1 VGMIEEWDGEWE
13 WEDGGT
19 GFTVSVQHSGLDISL
34 SLLLE
39 P

>member
-1 VGMIEEWDGEWE
+1 MVGMIEEWDGEWE
-13 WEDGGT
+13 DGGT
-19 GFTVSVQHSGLDISL
+19 GFTVTVQHSGLDISL